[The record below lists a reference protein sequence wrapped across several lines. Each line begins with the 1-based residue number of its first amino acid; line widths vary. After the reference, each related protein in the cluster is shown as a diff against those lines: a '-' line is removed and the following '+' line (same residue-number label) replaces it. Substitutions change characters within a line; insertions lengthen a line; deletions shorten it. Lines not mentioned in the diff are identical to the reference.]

1 MFVGQFKIINRC
13 TRKSLALL
21 VIIDTFVILQAKQNI
36 RALKLRINNVFLDF
50 NRSVDLFFRRSD
62 WACRNEVNL
71 FRAIISK
78 KYSVFG

>member
-1 MFVGQFKIINRC
+1 MLVGQFKIINRC

-21 VIIDTFVILQAKQNI
+21 VIIDTFVILQSEENI
-36 RALKLRINNVFLDF
+36 WALKLRINNVFLDF
-50 NRSVDLFFRRSD
+50 NRSVELLFWRSD
-62 WACRNEVNL
+62 WACRNEVYL